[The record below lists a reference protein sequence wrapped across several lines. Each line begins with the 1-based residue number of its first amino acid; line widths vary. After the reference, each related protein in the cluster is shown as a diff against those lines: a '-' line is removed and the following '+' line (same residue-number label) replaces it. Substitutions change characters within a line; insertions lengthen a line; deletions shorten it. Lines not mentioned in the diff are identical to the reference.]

1 MGRLVIHGGAIV
13 TGDGETMIPDG
24 VVVIA
29 GDTIADVLS
38 GAAPADLLANA
49 DATLD
54 AGGGAVLPGFV
65 NNHAHALTGGP
76 RFASGAPTVGL
87 EQGLKN
93 LGRHLLEG
101 TTSLM
106 NACGLCTADEV
117 EEADRRHPINVR
129 AATVHTPINLRAAR
143 IADGSGLAER
153 HLQTTVDEMAE
164 RGAVA
169 IGEVGAGHTLAGG
182 GADYMYIPMRV
193 KEATGRDLHRD
204 DATVLKY
211 AVLGRYADPSQ
222 YDRGRVRQ
230 ALEQVGFADVLTPEA
245 AKKIVEDVVLPAF
258 DTALDGL
265 REAGEYGRRL
275 GLPVMVHNSA
285 PSARVVLELA
295 EAGTPLIA
303 GHSNHATFL
312 LGEACEQARKL
323 RALGATVDIST
334 LGVFR
339 GPEDEAQRFCTMI
352 REGLVDTISTD
363 YNAGDHDPLPL
374 AIERCLAAG
383 AATLPRL
390 VALATSNVVSAY
402 PKLAPNRGQLA
413 RGRVADVVVTDLPRV
428 SRIRHVVIGGKLA
441 VENGAIVAPARSG

>member
-1 MGRLVIHGGAIV
+1 MGRLVIHGGAVV
-13 TGDGETMIPDG
+13 TGDGEALIPSG
-24 VVVIA
+24 VVVIE
-29 GDTIADVLS
+29 GDTIADVLT
-38 GAAPADLLANA
+38 GAAPADLLASA

-54 AGGGAVLPGFV
+54 ATGGVVMPGFV

-87 EQGLKN
+87 DQGLKN
-93 LGRHLLEG
+93 LDRHLLEG

-117 EEADRRHPINVR
+117 EEADRRHPINIR
-129 AATVHTPINLRAAR
+129 AATIHTPVNLRAAQ

-153 HLQTTVDEMAE
+153 HLRATADEMTE
-164 RGAVA
+164 RGAVG

-193 KEATGRDLHRD
+193 KEATGRELHRD

-211 AVLGRYADPSQ
+211 AVLGRTADPSQ
-222 YDRGRVRQ
+222 YDRGRVQQ
-230 ALEQVGFADVLTPEA
+230 ALEQVGFADVLTPES
-245 AKKIVEDVVLPAF
+245 AKKIIEDVVLPVF

-295 EAGTPLIA
+295 QAGTSLVA
-303 GHSNHATFL
+303 GHSNHTTFL
-312 LGEACEQARKL
+312 PEEACEQARRL
-323 RALGATVDIST
+323 RELGATVDIST

-339 GPEDEAQRFCTMI
+339 GPEEEARRFCMMI

-363 YNAGDHDPLPL
+363 YNAGDHDSMPL

-390 VALATSNVVSAY
+390 VALATSNVARAY
-402 PKLAPNRGQLA
+402 PKLAPNRGELA
-413 RGRVADVVVTDLPRV
+413 KGRIADVIVAEQPQISRV
-428 SRIRHVVIGGKLA
+428 RHAVIGGKTA
-441 VENGAIVAPARSG
+441 VENGAIAGR

>member
-1 MGRLVIHGGAIV
+1 MGRLVIHGGAVV
-13 TGDGETMIPDG
+13 TGDGETMIPSG
-24 VVVIA
+24 VVVIE

-38 GAAPADLLANA
+38 GAAPADLLASA

-54 AGGGAVLPGFV
+54 AGGGVVMPGLV
-65 NNHAHALTGGP
+65 NNHAHALAGGP

-93 LGRHLLEG
+93 LDRHLLEG

-117 EEADRRHPINVR
+117 EEADRRHPVNVR
-129 AATVHTPINLRAAR
+129 AATIHSPINIRAAQ

-153 HLQTTVDEMAE
+153 HLKTTMDEMAE
-164 RGAVA
+164 RGAVG

-204 DATVLKY
+204 HATVLKY

-222 YDRGRVRQ
+222 YDRRRVER

-245 AKKIVEDVVLPAF
+245 AKTIIEDVVLPAF

-295 EAGTPLIA
+295 EAGTPLVA
-303 GHSNHATFL
+303 GHSNHTTFL
-312 LGEACEQARKL
+312 LEEACDQARKL
-323 RALGATVDIST
+323 RELGATVDIST

-339 GPEDEAQRFCTMI
+339 GPDEEAERFCTMI
-352 REGLVDTISTD
+352 REGIVDTISTD
-363 YNAGDHDPLPL
+363 YNAGDHDSMTL

-390 VALATSNVVSAY
+390 VALATSNVARAY
-402 PKLAPNRGQLA
+402 PKLATNRGELA
-413 RGRVADVVVTDLPRV
+413 KGRIADVIVTDRPQISNV
-428 SRIRHVVIGGKLA
+428 RHVVVGGKTA
-441 VENGAIVAPARSG
+441 VENGAIIGP

>member
-1 MGRLVIHGGAIV
+1 MGRLVIHGGAVI
-13 TGDGETMIPDG
+13 TGDGETMIPNG
-24 VVVIA
+24 VVIVE
-29 GDTIADVLS
+29 GDTIADILS
-38 GAAPADLLANA
+38 GAAPADLLNNA
-49 DATLD
+49 DTTLD
-54 AGGGAVLPGFV
+54 ALGGVAMPGFI

-87 EQGLKN
+87 EQGLQN
-93 LGRHLLEG
+93 LDRHLLEG

-106 NACGLCTADEV
+106 NACGMCTADEV
-117 EEADRRHPINVR
+117 EEADRQHPVNVR
-129 AATVHTPINLRAAR
+129 GATIHTPINIRAAQ
-143 IADGSGLAER
+143 IADGSGLAKR

-164 RGAVA
+164 WGAVG

-204 DATVLKY
+204 DATVIKY
-211 AVLGRYADPSQ
+211 AVLGRYADPSH
-222 YDRGRVRQ
+222 YDRGRVQQ

-245 AKKIVEDVVLPAF
+245 AKKIIEDVVLPAF

-285 PSARVVLELA
+285 PSARAVLELA
-295 EAGTPLIA
+295 EAGTLLVA
-303 GHSNHATFL
+303 GHSNHTTFL
-312 LGEACEQARKL
+312 LEEACEQARKL
-323 RALGATVDIST
+323 RELGATVDIST

-339 GPEDEAQRFCTMI
+339 GPEEEGQRFCTMI

-363 YNAGDHDPLPL
+363 YNAGDHDAMPL
-374 AIERCLAAG
+374 AIERCLASG

-390 VALATSNVVSAY
+390 AALATSNVVKAY
-402 PKLAPNRGQLA
+402 PKLAPNRGELA
-413 RGRVADVVVTDLPRV
+413 RGRVADVVVTEQPQISRV
-428 SRIRHVVIGGKLA
+428 RHVVVGGKTA
-441 VENGAIVAPARSG
+441 VENGTIVGH

>member
-1 MGRLVIHGGAIV
+1 MARLVIHGGVVV

-24 VVVIA
+24 VVVVE

-54 AGGGAVLPGFV
+54 ARGGVVMPGFV

-87 EQGLKN
+87 EAGLQN
-93 LGRHLLEG
+93 LDRHLLEG

-106 NACGLCTADEV
+106 NACGMCTTDEV
-117 EEADRRHPINVR
+117 EEADRRHPVNVR
-129 AATVHTPINLRAAR
+129 AGTVHTPINVRAAQ
-143 IADGSGLAER
+143 IADGSGLADR
-153 HLQTTVDEMAE
+153 HLTMTMDEMAE
-164 RGAVA
+164 RGAVG

-211 AVLGRYADPSQ
+211 AILGRYADPSQ
-222 YDRGRVRQ
+222 YDRERVQR
-230 ALEQVGFADVLTPEA
+230 ALEQVGFADVLSPEA
-245 AKKIVEDVVLPAF
+245 ARKIVEGVVLPAF

-295 EAGTPLIA
+295 EAGTPLVA
-303 GHSNHATFL
+303 GHSNHTTFL
-312 LGEACEQARKL
+312 LEEACEQARTL
-323 RALGATVDIST
+323 RERGATVDIST

-339 GPEDEAQRFCTMI
+339 GPEEDARRFCTMI

-363 YNAGDHDPLPL
+363 YNAGDHDPMPL

-390 VALATSNVVSAY
+390 VALATSNVAKAY
-402 PKLAPNRGQLA
+402 PKLAPNRGELA
-413 RGRVADVVVTDLPRV
+413 RGRVADIVVAEMPHV
-428 SRIRHVVIGGKLA
+428 SHVRHVVIGGTTA
-441 VENGAIVAPARSG
+441 VKDGAIAGR